1 MDNRPLCNWR
11 YEMVINKDSMIK
23 TLGAWI
29 DRENANMNNTPL
41 DDAKEIEIYK
51 MGYIRALENLLFAIS
66 VNGE

>member
-1 MDNRPLCNWR
+1 MI
-11 YEMVINKDSMIK
+11 INKDSMIDI
-23 TLGAWI
+23 LGKLI

-51 MGYIRALENLLFAIS
+51 MGCIRTLESLLFAIS

>member
-1 MDNRPLCNWR
+1 MIID
-11 YEMVINKDSMIK
+11 KDSMIK

-51 MGYIRALENLLFAIS
+51 MGYIQALKNLLFAIN

>member
-1 MDNRPLCNWR
+1 M
-11 YEMVINKDSMIK
+11 EVNKENMIK
-23 TLGAWI
+23 TLGVWI

-51 MGYIRALENLLFAIS
+51 MGYIGALKNLLFAIS

>member
-1 MDNRPLCNWR
+1 
-11 YEMVINKDSMIK
+11 MVIDKDSMIK

-41 DDAKEIEIYK
+41 DNAKEIEIYK

-66 VNGE
+66 VNGK

>member
-1 MDNRPLCNWR
+1 M
-11 YEMVINKDSMIK
+11 EVNKETMIK
-23 TLGAWI
+23 TLGVWI

-51 MGYIRALENLLFAIS
+51 MGYIQALKNLLFAIS

>member
-1 MDNRPLCNWR
+1 
-11 YEMVINKDSMIK
+11 MVINKDSMIK

-41 DDAKEIEIYK
+41 YDAKEIEIYK
-51 MGYIRALENLLFAIS
+51 MGYIEALKNLLFAIS

>member
-1 MDNRPLCNWR
+1 
-11 YEMVINKDSMIK
+11 MVINKDSMIE
-23 TLGAWI
+23 TLGTWI

-51 MGYIRALENLLFAIS
+51 MGYVQALKNLLFAIS

>member
-1 MDNRPLCNWR
+1 
-11 YEMVINKDSMIK
+11 MVINRENMIDA
-23 TLGAWI
+23 LGKLI
-29 DRENANMNNTPL
+29 DKENANMNNTPL

>member
-1 MDNRPLCNWR
+1 
-11 YEMVINKDSMIK
+11 MVVNKDSMIK
-23 TLGAWI
+23 TLGVWI

-51 MGYIRALENLLFAIS
+51 MGYIEALKNLLFAIS